1 MRLEEYAAHDGLA
14 LAELVREGHV
24 TPAELAHLAVR
35 GAERTD
41 PRLGA
46 IAGLYDDAVESAEA
60 AEPGP
65 FHGVPVLLKDL
76 YHGDA
81 GRPTEAGSRLA
92 EGWVAQVQ
100 SELVRRVRAC
110 GMVPVG
116 RATTSEFGV
125 MGTTETIACGPTST
139 PWSGDHMAGGSSG
152 GSGAAVGA
160 GIVPIAT
167 GSDGGGSIRIPASAC
182 GVVGLK
188 TSRGRVT
195 WAPAAGEP
203 LLGWAVHH
211 VLTRSL
217 RDTAACLDELAA
229 PYPGE
234 PFTLPGP
241 PDGGWLDQLHL
252 QPGPLRIAV
261 CWQPWSGAEPVAE
274 IRAACE
280 ATATLLSGLGHE
292 LVEASPE
299 FSWEQFLNAMTV
311 IWSSTTAQT
320 VDGFAQ
326 AVGREP
332 SPDNLE
338 LPTFRMVEFGRAV
351 KVGELLNAIDSAG
364 YVSRQVRGFFH
375 DYDLLLTPTLGA
387 LPARLGTYR
396 PDEELEPKQLFGSWA
411 HLESFLPVFNASGQP
426 AISLPLHMSEQ
437 GLPIGMQLVGRVGAE
452 ATLLRVAAQLE
463 QALPWAA
470 RVPPLH
476 VSDG

>member
-1 MRLEEYAAHDGLA
+1 MRLEEYAAHDALA

-76 YHGDA
+76 FHGDA

-125 MGTTETIACGPTST
+125 MGTTETIACGAHQHALERRSHGRRLERRIGRRGRRRDRADRHRLGRRRLDQDPGIRVRRGG
-139 PWSGDHMAGGSSG
+139 PEDLAGSCHL
-152 GSGAAVGA
+152 GA
-160 GIVPIAT
+160 G
-167 GSDGGGSIRIPASAC
+167 R
-182 GVVGLK
+182 
-188 TSRGRVT
+188 
-195 WAPAAGEP
+195 GEP

-234 PFTLPGP
+234 SFTLSGA

-252 QPGPLRIAV
+252 QPEPLRIAV

-292 LVEASPE
+292 LVEAAPQ
-299 FSWEQFLNAMTV
+299 FSWEQFLDAMTV
-311 IWSSTTAQT
+311 IWSSTPP
-320 VDGFAQ
+320 
-326 AVGREP
+326 RP
-332 SPDNLE
+332 S
-338 LPTFRMVEFGRAV
+338 T
-351 KVGELLNAIDSAG
+351 
-364 YVSRQVRGFFH
+364 
-375 DYDLLLTPTLGA
+375 
-387 LPARLGTYR
+387 
-396 PDEELEPKQLFGSWA
+396 GS
-411 HLESFLPVFNASGQP
+411 P
-426 AISLPLHMSEQ
+426 
-437 GLPIGMQLVGRVGAE
+437 R
-452 ATLLRVAAQLE
+452 R
-463 QALPWAA
+463 WAA
-470 RVPPLH
+470 SRAPTTSSCPP
-476 VSDG
+476 SGWSSSAAR

>member
-76 YHGDA
+76 FHGDA

-332 SPDNLE
+332 SPDKI
-338 LPTFRMVEFGRAV
+338 GRA
-351 KVGELLNAIDSAG
+351 
-364 YVSRQVRGFFH
+364 
-375 DYDLLLTPTLGA
+375 
-387 LPARLGTYR
+387 
-396 PDEELEPKQLFGSWA
+396 
-411 HLESFLPVFNASGQP
+411 
-426 AISLPLHMSEQ
+426 
-437 GLPIGMQLVGRVGAE
+437 
-452 ATLLRVAAQLE
+452 
-463 QALPWAA
+463 
-470 RVPPLH
+470 H
-476 VSDG
+476 V

>member
-1 MRLEEYAAHDGLA
+1 MRLEEYAAHDALA
-14 LAELVREGHV
+14 LAELVREGQV

-35 GAERTD
+35 GAERID

-76 YHGDA
+76 FHGDA

-217 RDTAACLDELAA
+217 RDTAACLDQLAA
-229 PYPGE
+229 SYPGE
-234 PFTLPGP
+234 PFTL
-241 PDGGWLDQLHL
+241 
-252 QPGPLRIAV
+252 
-261 CWQPWSGAEPVAE
+261 
-274 IRAACE
+274 
-280 ATATLLSGLGHE
+280 
-292 LVEASPE
+292 
-299 FSWEQFLNAMTV
+299 
-311 IWSSTTAQT
+311 
-320 VDGFAQ
+320 
-326 AVGREP
+326 
-332 SPDNLE
+332 
-338 LPTFRMVEFGRAV
+338 
-351 KVGELLNAIDSAG
+351 
-364 YVSRQVRGFFH
+364 
-375 DYDLLLTPTLGA
+375 
-387 LPARLGTYR
+387 
-396 PDEELEPKQLFGSWA
+396 
-411 HLESFLPVFNASGQP
+411 
-426 AISLPLHMSEQ
+426 
-437 GLPIGMQLVGRVGAE
+437 
-452 ATLLRVAAQLE
+452 
-463 QALPWAA
+463 
-470 RVPPLH
+470 
-476 VSDG
+476 